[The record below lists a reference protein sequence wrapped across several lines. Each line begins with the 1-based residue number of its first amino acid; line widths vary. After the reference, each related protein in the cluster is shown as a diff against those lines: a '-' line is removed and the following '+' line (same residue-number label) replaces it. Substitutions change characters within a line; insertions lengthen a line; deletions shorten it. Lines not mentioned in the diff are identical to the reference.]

1 MTTQSLSQ
9 FNNVAIFGSHG
20 AIGNAFVEH
29 FLTLPIQ
36 SLYTF
41 SRHPCSILDPR
52 LNHFI
57 LDITDEGS
65 IHSLATSFDSALKF
79 DLILITTGLL
89 HNSAISPEKTIR
101 SLSQNTLRTYFDV
114 NTIAP
119 MLIAKSFIP
128 FLSQS
133 TPSIMA
139 MLSARV
145 GSITD
150 NSLGGWYGYRA
161 SKAALNMMIKTV
173 SIELRYTNKQAIV
186 VGLHPGTVASNL
198 SEPFTKNY
206 SKNPIFTPNESVSHL
221 TKVLSELSVDSS
233 GNCFA
238 WDGSQIDA

>member
-1 MTTQSLSQ
+1 
-9 FNNVAIFGSHG
+9 
-20 AIGNAFVEH
+20 
-29 FLTLPIQ
+29 
-36 SLYTF
+36 
-41 SRHPCSILDPR
+41 
-52 LNHFI
+52 
-57 LDITDEGS
+57 
-65 IHSLATSFDSALKF
+65 
-79 DLILITTGLL
+79 
-89 HNSAISPEKTIR
+89 
-101 SLSQNTLRTYFDV
+101 
-114 NTIAP
+114 

-133 TPSIMA
+133 PPSIMA

-161 SKAALNMMIKTV
+161 SKAALNMMLKTA
-173 SIELRYTNKQAIV
+173 SIELRYTNKQAII

-198 SEPFTKNY
+198 SQPFTKNY